1 MANLIFPPQW
11 QGREQDVTP
20 ASSFWSRRK
29 FVRSALGASAA
40 AATVTLPGCGP
51 NRSESEA
58 SLRSLRPAHPLDTIP
73 PTPTA
78 PLYPGRVNPVWDAL
92 ERPLTDRLVAATH
105 NNFYEFL
112 TDKARV
118 WENTGP
124 FEARPWTIEV
134 TGEVQRPGVYE
145 LETLEREFG
154 IEERIYRLRCVEAW
168 AMTVPWNGFPLA
180 ALLNRAG
187 PLSSGTWV
195 QLLSFNRPDQAVGQR
210 TQSWYPWPY
219 YEALRMDE
227 ALHPLTFMATGA
239 FGAPLPKQHG
249 APARVIVPWKYG
261 FKSPKSIVRIEVMRE
276 QPRTLWNDLQPYEYG
291 FYSNVNPGVPHP
303 RWSQASEELIGED
316 GRRVQT
322 QLLNGYAPWLEGLY
336 SAEILSTLS

>member
-1 MANLIFPPQW
+1 MANLILPPGW
-11 QGREQDVTP
+11 QGREQDVTD
-20 ASSFWSRRK
+20 AAAFWSRRK
-29 FVRSALGASAA
+29 FMRAALGAAA
-40 AATVTLPGCGP
+40 AAAVTTLPGC
-51 NRSESEA
+51 RTRQVEA
-58 SLRSLRPAHPLDTIP
+58 DQTLRALRPAHPLDTIP

-78 PLYPGRVNPVWDAL
+78 SLYPGRTNATWDAV

-124 FEARPWTIEV
+124 FEARPWTIEI
-134 TGEVQRPGVYE
+134 TGEVERPGTYDLVDM
-145 LETLEREFG
+145 ERQLG

-168 AMTVPWNGFPLA
+168 AMTVPWNGFPLS
-180 ALLNRAG
+180 ALLSRAG
-187 PLSSGTWV
+187 LLSSGRWV
-195 QLLSFNRPDQAVGQR
+195 RFVSFNRPDQAVGQR
-210 TQSWYPWPY
+210 TQAWYPWPY

-227 ALHPLTFMATGA
+227 ALHPLTFMATGV

-261 FKSPKSIVRIEVMRE
+261 FKSPKSIVRIEVVRD

-291 FYSNVNPGVPHP
+291 FYSNVNPAVPHP
-303 RWSQASEELIGED
+303 RWSQAAEELIGES
-316 GRRVQT
+316 GRT
-322 QLLNGYAPWLEGLY
+322 IPTLMLNGYAPWLEGMY
-336 SAEILSTLS
+336 TPEILSTLS